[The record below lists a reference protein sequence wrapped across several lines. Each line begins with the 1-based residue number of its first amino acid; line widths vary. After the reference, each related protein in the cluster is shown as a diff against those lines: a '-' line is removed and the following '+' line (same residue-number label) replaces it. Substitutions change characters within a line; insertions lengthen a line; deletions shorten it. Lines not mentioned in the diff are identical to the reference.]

1 MNNKE
6 KASDQKNQQSQ
17 KGVGYWQLFR
27 YTTGGERGLIAV
39 AILMSAFQGGMM
51 PLFSVA
57 YGKITEDFTPT
68 STKDEIKSAA
78 TTTAIYMILI
88 GVATFIFCFL
98 GSFLWAYVG
107 GKIVIRVKQLYFS
120 NLLDQE
126 MGWFDVVSPE
136 KLTISYVE
144 DMQKFKEAVGFNNH
158 ITIASYG
165 TTILG
170 FVVGYIHGWWFS
182 LIVTLTFPVLM
193 IGMVAFV
200 AVNQKEARVTK
211 IAYETAGGASEQA
224 LAAIKTI
231 KALGGEDHE
240 VSIYADALEQAKKVS
255 IKYGFLAAF
264 CYGLFM
270 FCMTASFGLNYWLG
284 AILVEKSVYNGNVGR
299 AYNVKD
305 IITVFFAIVNGGF
318 ALGQT
323 SPALKAIGMGRGAAA
338 AIYAIIERV
347 SQIPQNSTDGERPMR
362 VEGEIEFRNVHF
374 SYPSRPDSTVLR
386 GLNLTIPKGKKV
398 ALVGETGC
406 GKSTTIQMIE
416 RYYDP
421 LVGDVLIDGKNI
433 KDYNMTSLRK
443 FIGYVGQEPVLFATT
458 IRENLLVAKPT
469 ATETEIVDALK
480 KANAYSFIE
489 QLEKKLDTYVG
500 SGGSQLSGGQKQR
513 ISIARSILQD
523 PTILLLDEATSA
535 LDHRN
540 EREIQDTLDK
550 FARNRTT
557 VTIAHRLSTVINSD
571 IIFVFDKGVVVEQGS
586 HEELIQKEGIYKK
599 LVTIQLKGL
608 QVKEDPK
615 LASDPNSEP
624 ADPLPLDRA
633 HLSQRLSQMEVKEI
647 ELEAK
652 EAEQVGA
659 IDLEPSKEAKLDA
672 CISQEKKAREEEE
685 KNKKLKAKLNVYIK
699 KHYLLFLGGC
709 IFALAGGCVM
719 PLFALF
725 LADMLTAL
733 SNFELLRL
741 GFGAKYHLTWD
752 GNKQEVERIALS
764 LLVVALFGMLTNFI
778 QLSFF
783 NSLSQKV
790 TTSLRRDLY
799 KHFLTRDIEFFDDPK
814 HSPGEL
820 SSVLSKECIVVN
832 SVVSTSYGAVLT
844 GVGSFACGV
853 TIAFVSSWR
862 IALISLALTPLIFAT
877 GVIKTSKMKTKVALE
892 VESFESKAFQETV
905 TNMRTVLA
913 LNAASSK
920 KASFDRFVEEENKVT
935 HRSNSFHASLEAMAQ
950 FTTFIVY
957 GIIFYA
963 GAEFTLNNGLSFQNM
978 FRGFMGIVFAAY
990 GASMGQ
996 QFAGNLGAAEQAAA
1010 TIFGYME
1017 IQNKVLTKPD
1027 GLKTPIQGEIEFRN
1041 VKFTYP
1047 QRRTPCF
1054 LDLSFKILPKQKA
1067 AFAGPSGTGKSTI
1080 FSLLYRFY
1088 DPDSG
1093 SVLVDGVDVKDY
1105 DLQHLRHSLGMVSQE
1120 PTLFNESIRYNIK
1133 YNKPEITE
1141 EEVKTAVDIANATKF
1156 IMNDQEAKQEGSFR
1170 SPQARPS
1177 TSPTAKAST
1186 EKWACAATSCPA
1198 ARNSASRLQG
1208 PLSATPA
1215 STCSTKPLR
1224 PWTPKARK

>member
-1 MNNKE
+1 MNSKD
-6 KASDQKNQQSQ
+6 KVADKKNQPNP

-27 YTTGGERGLIAV
+27 YTTGGEKALLVV

-51 PLFSVA
+51 PLFAVA

-68 STKDEIKSAA
+68 NTKDQIRSAA
-78 TTTAIYMILI
+78 IMTAVYMILI
-88 GVATFIFCFL
+88 GLATFIFCFL

-107 GKIVIRVKQLYFS
+107 GKIVIRVKQLYFA

-144 DMQKFKEAVGFNNH
+144 DLQKFKEAVGFNNH
-158 ITIASYG
+158 ITISSYG

-193 IGMVAFV
+193 VGMVAFV

-211 IAYETAGGASEQA
+211 IAYEKAGGASEQA

-240 VSIYADALEQAKKVS
+240 VNIYTDALNEAKKVS
-255 IKYGFLAAF
+255 IKYGFIGAF

-305 IITVFFAIVNGGF
+305 VITVFFAIVNGGF

-323 SPALKAIGMGRGAAA
+323 SPALKGIGMGRGAAA
-338 AIYAIIERV
+338 AIYSIIERV
-347 SQIPQNSTDGERPMR
+347 SQIPLNNPNGEQPVK

-374 SYPSRPDSTVLR
+374 SYPSRPDSKVLR
-386 GLNLTIPKGKKV
+386 GLNMTIPKGKKV

-421 LVGDVLIDGKNI
+421 LEGDVLIDGKNI
-433 KDYNMTSLRK
+433 KDYNMTGLRK

-480 KANAYSFIE
+480 KANAYGFIE

-540 EREIQDTLDK
+540 EREIQETLDK

-571 IIFVFDKGVVVEQGS
+571 IIFVFDKGVVVEQGT
-586 HEELIQKEGIYKK
+586 HEDLIQKDGIYTK

-608 QVKEDPK
+608 QTKTDSN
-615 LASDPNSEP
+615 LATDPNKEP
-624 ADPLPLDRA
+624 EDPLPLDRS
-633 HLSQRLSQMEVKEI
+633 HLSQRLSRMEAKEI
-647 ELEAK
+647 EMEAK
-652 EAEQVGA
+652 EAQDTQGA
-659 IDLEPSKEAKLDA
+659 IALRDSKLNAQLSLELKSREA
-672 CISQEKKAREEEE
+672 EE
-685 KNKKLKAKLNVYIK
+685 KNKKLKSKLKVYIK
-699 KHYLLFLGGC
+699 KHYLLFMGGC
-709 IFALAGGCVM
+709 FFALAGGCVM

-741 GFGAKYHLTWD
+741 GLGAKYHLTWE
-752 GNKQEVERIALS
+752 GNKKEVERIALG
-764 LLVVALFGMLTNFI
+764 LLIVALFGMVSNFI

-799 KHFLTRDIEFFDDPK
+799 KHFLTRDMEFFDDPK

-820 SSVLSKECIVVN
+820 SSVLAKECIVVN

-844 GVGSFACGV
+844 GIGSFACGV

-862 IALISLALTPLIFAT
+862 IALISLAMTPLIFIT
-877 GVIKTSKMKTKVALE
+877 GVIKTSKLTKTVTLE
-892 VESFESKAFQETV
+892 VESFESKAFQETI

-920 KASFDRFVEEENKVT
+920 KASFDKFVEEENKVT
-935 HRSNSFHASLEAMAQ
+935 HKSNSFHATLESVAQ

-963 GAEFTLNNGLSFQNM
+963 GAEFTLRNGLTFQNM

-990 GASMGQ
+990 GASLGQ

-1010 TIFGYME
+1010 TIFGYMD
-1017 IQNKVLTKPD
+1017 IQNKVLSKPD
-1027 GLKTPIQGEIEFRN
+1027 GLKTPIRGEIEFKN

-1047 QRRTPCF
+1047 QRQAPCF
-1054 LDLSFKILPKQKA
+1054 VDLSFKIQSKQKV

-1105 DLQHLRHSLGMVSQE
+1105 DLQHLRESLGMVSQE
-1120 PTLFNESIRYNIK
+1120 PTLFNDTIRYNIK
-1133 YNKPEITE
+1133 YNKPSITE
-1141 EEVKTAVDIANATKF
+1141 EEVRTAVDIANASKF
-1156 IMNDQEAKQEGSFR
+1156 ILNDQEAKQEGS
-1170 SPQARPS
+1170 
-1177 TSPTAKAST
+1177 
-1186 EKWACAATSCPA
+1186 CC
-1198 ARNSASRLQG
+1198 
-1208 PLSATPA
+1208 
-1215 STCSTKPLR
+1215 
-1224 PWTPKARK
+1224 

>member
-1 MNNKE
+1 MNSKD
-6 KASDQKNQQSQ
+6 KVADKKNQPNP

-27 YTTGGERGLIAV
+27 YTTGGEKALLVV

-51 PLFSVA
+51 PLFAVA

-68 STKDEIKSAA
+68 NTKDQIRSAA
-78 TTTAIYMILI
+78 IMTAVYMILI
-88 GVATFIFCFL
+88 GLATFIFCFL

-107 GKIVIRVKQLYFS
+107 GKIVIRVKQLYFA

-144 DMQKFKEAVGFNNH
+144 DLQKFKEAVGFNNH
-158 ITIASYG
+158 ITISSYG

-193 IGMVAFV
+193 VGMVAFV

-211 IAYETAGGASEQA
+211 IAYEKAGGASEQA

-240 VSIYADALEQAKKVS
+240 VNIYTDALNEAKKVS
-255 IKYGFLAAF
+255 IKYGFIGAF

-305 IITVFFAIVNGGF
+305 VITVFFAIVNGGF

-323 SPALKAIGMGRGAAA
+323 SPALKGIGMGRGAAA
-338 AIYAIIERV
+338 AIYSIIERV
-347 SQIPQNSTDGERPMR
+347 SQIPLNNPNGEQPVK

-374 SYPSRPDSTVLR
+374 SYPSRPDSKVLR
-386 GLNLTIPKGKKV
+386 GLNMTIPKGKKV

-421 LVGDVLIDGKNI
+421 LEGDVLIDGKNI
-433 KDYNMTSLRK
+433 KDYNMTGLRK

-480 KANAYSFIE
+480 KANAYGFIE

-540 EREIQDTLDK
+540 EREIQETLDK

-571 IIFVFDKGVVVEQGS
+571 IIFVFDKGVVVEQGT
-586 HEELIQKEGIYKK
+586 HEDLIQKDGIYTK

-608 QVKEDPK
+608 QTKTDSN
-615 LASDPNSEP
+615 LATDPNKEP
-624 ADPLPLDRA
+624 EDPLPLDRS
-633 HLSQRLSQMEVKEI
+633 HLSQRLSRMEAKEI
-647 ELEAK
+647 EMEAK
-652 EAEQVGA
+652 EAQDTQGA
-659 IDLEPSKEAKLDA
+659 IALRDSKLNAQLSLELKSREA
-672 CISQEKKAREEEE
+672 EE
-685 KNKKLKAKLNVYIK
+685 KNKKLKSKLKVYIK
-699 KHYLLFLGGC
+699 KHYLLFMGGC
-709 IFALAGGCVM
+709 FFALAGGCVM

-741 GFGAKYHLTWD
+741 GLGAKYHLTWE
-752 GNKQEVERIALS
+752 GNKKEVERIALG
-764 LLVVALFGMLTNFI
+764 LLIVALFGMVSNFI

-799 KHFLTRDIEFFDDPK
+799 KHFLTRDMEFFDDPK

-820 SSVLSKECIVVN
+820 SSVLAKECIVVN

-844 GVGSFACGV
+844 GIGSFACGV

-862 IALISLALTPLIFAT
+862 IALISLAMTPLIFIT
-877 GVIKTSKMKTKVALE
+877 GVIKTSKLTKIVTLE
-892 VESFESKAFQETV
+892 VESFESKAFQETI

-920 KASFDRFVEEENKVT
+920 KASFDKFVEEENKVT
-935 HRSNSFHASLEAMAQ
+935 HKSNSFHATLESVAQ

-963 GAEFTLNNGLSFQNM
+963 GAEFTLRNGLTFQNM

-990 GASMGQ
+990 GASLGQ

-1010 TIFGYME
+1010 TIFGYMD
-1017 IQNKVLTKPD
+1017 IQNKVLSKPD
-1027 GLKTPIQGEIEFRN
+1027 GLKTPIRGEIEFKN

-1047 QRRTPCF
+1047 QRQAPCF
-1054 LDLSFKILPKQKA
+1054 VDLSFKIQSKQKV

-1105 DLQHLRHSLGMVSQE
+1105 DLQHLRESLGMVSQE
-1120 PTLFNESIRYNIK
+1120 PTLFNDTIRYNIK
-1133 YNKPEITE
+1133 YNKPSITE
-1141 EEVKTAVDIANATKF
+1141 EEVRTAVDIANASKF
-1156 IMNDQEAKQEGSFR
+1156 ILNDQEAKQEGS
-1170 SPQARPS
+1170 
-1177 TSPTAKAST
+1177 
-1186 EKWACAATSCPA
+1186 CC
-1198 ARNSASRLQG
+1198 
-1208 PLSATPA
+1208 
-1215 STCSTKPLR
+1215 
-1224 PWTPKARK
+1224 

>member
-1 MNNKE
+1 MNSKEKPTEKTKQLGNKE
-6 KASDQKNQQSQ
+6 I
-17 KGVGYWQLFR
+17 GYWQLFR
-27 YTTGGERGLIAV
+27 YTTGGEKALLAV
-39 AILMSAFQGGMM
+39 AILMSGFQGGMM
-51 PLFSVA
+51 PLFAVA

-68 STKDEIKSAA
+68 STKDEIRSAA

-88 GVATFIFCFL
+88 GIATFFFCFL
-98 GSFLWAYVG
+98 GSFLWTYVG
-107 GKIVIRVKQLYFS
+107 GKIVIRVKQLYFA

-158 ITIASYG
+158 ITIASFG

-182 LIVTLTFPVLM
+182 LIVTLTFPALM

-200 AVNQKEARVTK
+200 AVNQKEAKVTK
-211 IAYETAGGASEQA
+211 IAYEKAGGASEQA
-224 LAAIKTI
+224 LGAIKTI

-240 VSIYADALEQAKKVS
+240 VNIYSEALEEAKKVS
-255 IKYGFLAAF
+255 IKYGFIAAF

-270 FCMTASFGLNYWLG
+270 FCMTASFGLNYWIG
-284 AILVEKSVYNGNVGR
+284 AILVEKSTYNGNVGR
-299 AYNVKD
+299 PYNVKD

-323 SPALKAIGMGRGAAA
+323 SPALKAIGMGRGAAS
-338 AIYAIIERV
+338 AIYSIIQRV
-347 SQIPQNSTDGERPMR
+347 SAIPQNDPKGDHP
-362 VEGEIEFRNVHF
+362 VKIEGDIEFRDVQF
-374 SYPSRPDSTVLR
+374 TYPSRPDSKILK
-386 GLNLTIPKGKKV
+386 GLNMTIPKGKKV

-421 LVGDVLIDGKNI
+421 TNGDVLIDGKNI

-458 IRENLLVAKPT
+458 IRENLLIAKPT
-469 ATETEIVDALK
+469 ASEEEIIEALK
-480 KANAYSFIE
+480 KANAYGFIE
-489 QLEKKLDTYVG
+489 LLEKKLDTFVG

-540 EREIQDTLDK
+540 EREIQETLDK
-550 FARNRTT
+550 FSKNRTT

-571 IIFVFDKGVVVEQGS
+571 IIFVFDKGLVVEQGS
-586 HEELIQKEGIYKK
+586 HEELIKKNGIYTK

-608 QVKEDPK
+608 QFKTDNK
-615 LASDPNSEP
+615 LITDALNAPE
-624 ADPLPLDRA
+624 DPLPLDRA

-652 EAEQVGA
+652 EGQEVEGM
-659 IDLEPSKEAKLDA
+659 IGLDPSKEAKLEQ
-672 CISQEKKAREEEE
+672 ISIEKKAREEEE
-685 KNKKLKAKLNVYIK
+685 RNKKLKSKLNIYIK
-699 KHYLLFLGGC
+699 KHYILFLGGC
-709 IFALAGGCVM
+709 FFALAGGCVM

-733 SNFELLRL
+733 SNFEILRNGL
-741 GFGAKYHLTWD
+741 GAKYQISWES
-752 GNKQEVERIALS
+752 NKKDVERIALS
-764 LLVVALFGMLTNFI
+764 LLVVALFGMVTNFI

-820 SSVLSKECIVVN
+820 SSVLAKECIVVN

-844 GVGSFACGV
+844 GIGSFACGV
-853 TIAFVSSWR
+853 TIAFISSWR

-877 GVIKTSKMKTKVALE
+877 GVIKTSKMKKKVSIE

-920 KASFDRFVEEENKVT
+920 KVSFEKYVEEENKVT
-935 HRSNSFHASLEAMAQ
+935 HKSNSFHAILEAMAQ

-963 GAEFTLNNGLSFQNM
+963 GAEFTLNNGLTFQNM

-1017 IQNKVLTKPD
+1017 IQNKIVNKPD
-1027 GLKTPIQGEIEFRN
+1027 GLKTPIRGEIEFRN
-1041 VKFTYP
+1041 IKFTYP
-1047 QRRTPCF
+1047 QRHTPCF
-1054 LDLSFKILPKQKA
+1054 LDLSFKILPKQKV

-1088 DPDSG
+1088 DPENG
-1093 SVLVDGVDVKDY
+1093 SVLVDGVDIKDY
-1105 DLQHLRHSLGMVSQE
+1105 DIQHLRESLGMVSQE

-1133 YNKPEITE
+1133 YNKPAITE
-1141 EEVKTAVDIANATKF
+1141 EEVKTAVNIANATKF
-1156 IMNDQEAKQEGSFR
+1156 IMDDQEAKKEGK
-1170 SPQARPS
+1170 
-1177 TSPTAKAST
+1177 TS
-1186 EKWACAATSCPA
+1186 
-1198 ARNSASRLQG
+1198 L
-1208 PLSATPA
+1208 L
-1215 STCSTKPLR
+1215 
-1224 PWTPKARK
+1224 